1 MQWAA
6 VKTTLKFGA
15 LTEVPEQRPRPKGV
29 SMKIAPFWRV
39 LSVVGSGTVSK
50 LELVLASPVA

>member
-1 MQWAA
+1 

-39 LSVVGSGTVSK
+39 VSAVESGTVSK
-50 LELVLASPVA
+50 LELAASSEAEGG